1 MHEST
6 QRLLCRAAFLLVCV
20 APTFCTLAWIAYR
33 HSDLATA
40 AVEHRL
46 SERIGLRCHIDRYYN
61 PRPDLHV
68 FEGLRLDVA
77 GSPAV
82 TIGLLKAERID
93 QVWHLSGPS
102 SEVVWAHRRRLWETL
117 QESAGGISAWP
128 GQPVR
133 LALGELTFSD
143 LDLPAMGRFQV
154 EAEPPKQGPG
164 FPKIHAQAHLTAEST
179 SPAVRLTIA
188 HVAASAGPLEVK
200 FQTDDQGVPV
210 AYLAKLSPHL
220 EGLGPRAR
228 YQGKITWQGTSPSPA
243 VELQGV
249 FRQVDLHPLLTQA
262 YQIHATGLV
271 DLTLEQ
277 ARLRGE
283 NITQAHGWITGRD
296 GQIAG
301 HFAAQAAESLGLQ
314 TARPTDELG
323 QDLVAYHQLALEFLL
338 ERGELSLAG
347 YCDNMPPGT
356 LLAGL
361 NRPILGQPQFM
372 RQPATN
378 LVTAL
383 IPASHHQTNP
393 TVPATRPSVTLARW
407 LSPEPVV
414 ETAEAETAVELR

>member
-33 HSDLATA
+33 HSDMATA

-46 SERIGLRCHIDRYYN
+46 SERIGLRCHLDRYYN

-77 GSPAV
+77 GAPAV

-93 QVWHLSGPS
+93 QVWHLTGPS

-117 QESAGGISAWP
+117 QESAGGTSAWP

-133 LALGELTFSD
+133 LAIGEIIFSD
-143 LDLPAMGRFQV
+143 LDLPTMGRFQLRS
-154 EAEPPKQGPG
+154 EASPQGSG
-164 FPKIHAQAHLTAEST
+164 FPEIHAQAQLTKESN
-179 SPAVRLTIA
+179 SPAVRLNIA
-188 HVAASAGPLEVK
+188 RGAEPSGPLEVQ

-210 AYLAKLSPHL
+210 TYLARLSPHL
-220 EGLGPRAR
+220 EGLGSQAL
-228 YQGKITWQGTSPSPA
+228 YQGKITWRGTSPAPA
-243 VELQGV
+243 VELQGA
-249 FRQVDLHPLLTQA
+249 FRQVDLQPLLTQT

-271 DLTLEQ
+271 DLHLEQ

-301 HFAAQAAESLGLQ
+301 HFAAQAAQSLGLQ
-314 TARPTDELG
+314 TARPTAELG

-347 YCDNMPPGT
+347 YCDDMPHGT

-361 NRPILGQPQFM
+361 NRPILGQPQLQ

-378 LVTAL
+378 LVSAL
-383 IPASHHQTNP
+383 FPPESHTNGP
-393 TVPATRPSVTLARW
+393 TVPATRRSVILARW

-414 ETAEAETAVELR
+414 EMAEAETVGERR

>member
-33 HSDLATA
+33 HSDMATA

-61 PRPDLHV
+61 PRPNLHV

-77 GSPAV
+77 GSSAV

-102 SEVVWAHRRRLWETL
+102 SEVTWAHRRRLWETL
-117 QESAGGISAWP
+117 QESAGGTSVWP
-128 GQPVR
+128 GEPVR
-133 LALGELTFSD
+133 LSLGKLAFSD
-143 LDLPAMGRFQV
+143 LKLPPMGRLQV
-154 EAEPPKQGPG
+154 EVESPKQGLG
-164 FPKIHAQAHLTAEST
+164 FPEIHAQAHLTGENT
-179 SPAVRLTIA
+179 SPAIRLRINRGA
-188 HVAASAGPLEVK
+188 ESADPLEVQ
-200 FQTDDQGVPV
+200 FQTDDHGLPV
-210 AYLAKLSPHL
+210 AYLARLSPHL
-220 EGLGPRAR
+220 EGLGTQAR
-228 YQGKITWQGTSPSPA
+228 YQGKITWQGTSPAPS

-249 FRQVDLHPLLTQA
+249 FRQVDLHPLLTQT

-271 DLTLEQ
+271 DLHLEK
-277 ARLRGE
+277 AKLRGE

-301 HFAAQAAESLGLQ
+301 HFAAQAVESLGLH
-314 TARPTDELG
+314 TTRPTAELG
-323 QDLVAYHQLALEFLL
+323 QDLIAYHQLALEFLL
-338 ERGELSLAG
+338 ERGELSIAG
-347 YCDNMPPGT
+347 YCDNMPQGT

-361 NRPILGQPQFM
+361 NRPILGQPQLQ

-378 LVTAL
+378 LVSAL
-383 IPASHHQTNP
+383 IPAGHHQTNP

-414 ETAEAETAVELR
+414 QMAESETVEERR